1 VVVDK
6 PAAVAALIDAIR
18 VSTVRRLQ
26 EQVHRFTG
34 CSKLLGRFADLC
46 AAWEAGSVPNARQIT
61 DTVNELRIALRL
73 IQDAKCKRLE
83 YEARI
88 DGTDKT
94 IDFTLTNTDGKR
106 IFYDVKTVLPEEGDG
121 WALYQKAT
129 ANGWFSPGT
138 RLDLDEEFGG
148 PKLAHYDFATRD
160 KFIEYSLEFEQRI
173 RSVAKDGEA
182 YFRIVFCGDN
192 FRWHQSD
199 LEDFADTYFGRPTP
213 WDHLALMQKHMMQEK
228 GWTWDRSIHDF
239 CYFQRGP
246 SQPAETNFVCNLNG
260 PGFPERVRN
269 RLRQQT

>member
-1 VVVDK
+1 VVVDN

-18 VSTVRRLQ
+18 VSTVSPLQ

-46 AAWEAGSVPNARQIT
+46 AAWEAGRMPNARQIT
-61 DTVNELRIALRL
+61 DTVNELRIALAL

-106 IFYDVKTVLPEEGDG
+106 IFYDVKTVLPEEGDR
-121 WALYQKAT
+121 WALYQNAT

-138 RLDLDEEFGG
+138 KLDLDEEFGG
-148 PKLAHYDFATRD
+148 PELAHYAFATRD
-160 KFIEYSLEFEQRI
+160 KFIEYSLELEQKI
-173 RSVAKDGEA
+173 RSVAKDGET

-199 LEDFADTYFGRPTP
+199 LEDFVDTYFGRPTP
-213 WDHLALMQKHMMQEK
+213 WDHLASMQKHMMQEK
-228 GWTWDRSIHDF
+228 GWTWDRSIDDF

-246 SQPAETNFVCNLNG
+246 SQPAETNFICDLKG
-260 PGFPERVRN
+260 PGFPERVRS
-269 RLRQQT
+269 RQQT